1 VAEPVFELRD
11 VEARYGDIVA
21 LRGVSMRLDAG
32 ATTAIIGANG
42 AGKSTTLNVIAGLHR
57 AAAGELVWGG
67 ERCPAKARSVIRDG
81 IAYSPEGRRVF
92 PYMTVADN
100 LRVGGF
106 GVPRKREL
114 ESRIESVYER
124 FPVLHEKREQHA
136 GTLSGGQQ
144 QMLAIGRALMRE
156 PTLLLL
162 DEPTLGLSPKMVL
175 EVAEMIRRI
184 GEGGT
189 TIALVEQNANIAL
202 QLAEYA
208 YVLEAGRVALEGRAD
223 DLRED
228 DKVHATYLA
237 AAASA

>member
-1 VAEPVFELRD
+1 VAEHIFELRGVD
-11 VEARYGDIVA
+11 AGYGDILA
-21 LRGVSMRLDAG
+21 LRGVSMALKAG

-42 AGKSTTLNVIAGLHR
+42 AGKSTTLNVIAGVHR
-57 AAAGELVWGG
+57 VSGG
-67 ERCPAKARSVIRDG
+67 EVLHDGAACPPKERTVIRDG

-92 PYMTVADN
+92 PHMTVSDN
-100 LRVGGF
+100 LAVGGF
-106 GVPRKREL
+106 GIRKREL

-124 FPVLHEKREQHA
+124 FPVLHERRTQRA

-156 PTLLLL
+156 PSLLLL

-208 YVLEAGRVALEGRAD
+208 YVLDAGVVALEGRSE

-237 AAASA
+237 AANPA